1 MGLFQIPYTPEYI
14 RVVMVPKTGHA
25 AADNAQLTG
34 RSILVRAKN
43 LRQLR
48 ENIVRNSKGDVVIEN
63 VPMVDQGQKGYCA
76 AASAERIIRYFG
88 IDVDQH
94 QVAQLAETSARGG
107 TGIEG
112 FTDAISAIG
121 KSYSLDQ
128 KNLIPSDAG
137 KSFQESQVF
146 RDLKDYNAA
155 AKRAKKP
162 QVAWEDYTLG
172 HMVDVSAIWNA
183 LDPQILMESR
193 LRRNQD
199 FAKFLANIRANVDA
213 GIPLFWS
220 CLVGIYPE
228 VPDLGAQG
236 AFGHMRLIIG
246 YNSKTHEILYSDSWG
261 ANHALKRMPEKQ
273 AWAMT
278 RGLLVLKPR
287 L

>member
-1 MGLFQIPYTPEYI
+1 MG
-14 RVVMVPKTGHA
+14 
-25 AADNAQLTG
+25 N
-34 RSILVRAKN
+34 
-43 LRQLR
+43 
-48 ENIVRNSKGDVVIEN
+48 
-63 VPMVDQGQKGYCA
+63 
-76 AASAERIIRYFG
+76 
-88 IDVDQH
+88 
-94 QVAQLAETSARGG
+94 
-107 TGIEG
+107 
-112 FTDAISAIG
+112 
-121 KSYSLDQ
+121 
-128 KNLIPSDAG
+128 
-137 KSFQESQVF
+137 
-146 RDLKDYNAA
+146 
-155 AKRAKKP
+155 
-162 QVAWEDYTLG
+162 
-172 HMVDVSAIWNA
+172 MVDVSAIWNA

-199 FAKFLANIRANVDA
+199 FTKFLANIRANVDA